1 MSGGLDFD
9 VKDRVKQATDIVDLL
24 GGYMQL
30 RRQGAQFVAHCPWH
44 DDRRPSLQVNP
55 ARQSWVCWVC
65 NIRGD
70 IFDFVMRREGVE
82 FYDAMRMLA
91 DRAGI
96 SIKALAPQ
104 AKRGSPEDKQTLY
117 KAMAWVAELFQDCL
131 TESDDAALARNYL
144 ADRQISEEISQKFK
158 LGFSPLEWS
167 WLIERAR
174 NTEFSPVI
182 LEACGLI
189 TKNERSSSWYERF
202 RGRLIFPIQDTMG
215 RVIAFGGRVIPGVF
229 PEGEELPAKYVNSPE
244 TRLFSKSD
252 NLYGLNQATDTI
264 SRSRHLVVM
273 EGYTDVI
280 GAYQAGM
287 RGVVAALGTA
297 VNQRHVRLMKRYADK
312 ITLVLDGDAAG
323 QRRTNEVLD
332 MFVAENVDL
341 RILSLPEGADPF
353 DFVQTEGAGPLQRLI
368 DAAPDALEHRVRMET
383 KGVDLV
389 NDTHRS
395 NQALD
400 RILQTIA
407 HVPASATTTSAGA
420 RLRQEQLLA
429 RLARMFRVDR
439 EVLQGRLFDFKART
453 PGVPDESQDKEKSIL
468 RLSDFDPAELELLG
482 LLLLDHSLL
491 DLAVENVPVEAF
503 RNGPI
508 REIYEH
514 ICEGFHTAQDVSFEG
529 LMVHFETSATR
540 SLLTLIDEQTNLKQV
555 EAALDCRARLDL
567 VLEIFRRRAEH
578 QGDRHMIGQ
587 LEDSNLDLTEEA
599 HALEE
604 LLRKA
609 RQRHGIS
616 APTDG

>member
-44 DDRRPSLQVNP
+44 DDRRPSLQINP

-82 FYDAMRMLA
+82 FYDALRMLA
-91 DRAGI
+91 DRVGV
-96 SIKALAPQ
+96 SLKTFAPQ

-117 KAMAWVAELFQDCL
+117 KAMAWAAELFQNCL
-131 TESDDAALARNYL
+131 TESDHASLARTYL
-144 ADRQISEEISQKFK
+144 GDRQISTDISERFK
-158 LGFSPLEWS
+158 LGFSPLESS
-167 WLIERAR
+167 WLLNSAR
-174 NTEFSPVI
+174 STEFSPAI
-182 LEACGLI
+182 LEACGLVV
-189 TKNERSSSWYERF
+189 KNERSTSWYERF
-202 RGRLIFPIQDTMG
+202 SGRLIFPIQDTMG
-215 RVIAFGGRVIPGVF
+215 RVIAFGGRVVPGVF
-229 PEGEELPAKYVNSPE
+229 PEGKEPGGKYYNSPE
-244 TRLFSKSD
+244 TRLFSKSE
-252 NLYGLNQATDTI
+252 NLYGLNHAAE
-264 SRSRHLVVM
+264 SVARSRHLIVM

-312 ITLVLDGDAAG
+312 ITLVLDGDAVG

-332 MFVAENVDL
+332 LFVAENVDL

-353 DFVQTEGAGPLQRLI
+353 DFVQTQGAEPLQLLI
-368 DAAPDALEHRVRMET
+368 DAAPDALEHRVRSET

-407 HVPASATTTSAGA
+407 HVPASVTTTSAGT

-439 EVLQGRLFDFKART
+439 EILQARLLDLRART
-453 PGVPDESQDKEKSIL
+453 AGIADELPGKENNVV
-468 RLSDFDPAELELLG
+468 RLASFDPAELELLG

-491 DLAVENVPVEAF
+491 DLAVENVSVDAF
-503 RNGPI
+503 RDGPL

-514 ICEGFHTAQDVSFEG
+514 VCEGFHSAQDVSFEG
-529 LMVHFETSATR
+529 LMVHFETTATR
-540 SLLTLIDEQTNLKQV
+540 SLLMLIDEQTNLKQV
-555 EAALDCRARLDL
+555 EAALDCRQRLDL
-567 VLEIFRRRAEH
+567 ILEIFRRRADHHGER
-578 QGDRHMIGQ
+578 QLIGE
-587 LEDSNLDLTEEA
+587 LEDSKLDSTEEVF
-599 HALEE
+599 ALEE